1 MESRRVWARHG
12 EAVRQASA
20 WGEMA
25 HSETASAECPDA
37 CLLVA
42 IARGLLKRGAS
53 ALPAPRRAPAM
64 PRAGLWPAP
73 IAARFAGLYA
83 MRKAGEGRRAARV

>member
-1 MESRRVWARHG
+1 MERRRVWARHG

-20 WGEMA
+20 WGELA
-25 HSETASAECPDA
+25 HSETASAECTDA

-64 PRAGLWPAP
+64 PKAGLWPAP